1 MRLFSAW
8 HMTQS
13 YCSAAGISSTGQRRK
28 LELRIEKI
36 SSMSEA
42 AQAHRQLEDRTTAG
56 KVILTP

>member
-1 MRLFSAW
+1 
-8 HMTQS
+8 MTQS

>member
-1 MRLFSAW
+1 
-8 HMTQS
+8 MTQS
-13 YCSAAGISSTGQRRK
+13 YCSAAGISLTGQRRK

-56 KVILTP
+56 KVILTR